1 MSAREAHPVHCA
13 CQLPKNGR
21 LVFAEHN
28 ISTGLLKVVQS
39 SAKNVVCGQK
49 YVHQA
54 SHIVTSSSGT
64 QSVRNINS
72 RKFKSF
78 HWSRMSDANTRFP
91 VVMFNTKM
99 TERTVP
105 CPNRFPKKLCWQRS
119 ACCRCCF
126 CCASQ
131 TRNAQTLA
139 AMCAPTLC

>member
-28 ISTGLLKVVQS
+28 VSTGLLKVVQS
-39 SAKNVVCGQK
+39 SAKKILCGKK

-54 SHIVTSSSGT
+54 SCIVTASSGT

-78 HWSRMSDANTRFP
+78 HWSRMSDANTRFA
-91 VVMFNTKM
+91 VVMFSPDM
-99 TERTVP
+99 
-105 CPNRFPKKLCWQRS
+105 
-119 ACCRCCF
+119 
-126 CCASQ
+126 
-131 TRNAQTLA
+131 
-139 AMCAPTLC
+139 M